1 MSKAS
6 RSAISKKIQ
15 ASPSRANAS
24 KAPAVAPASEPK
36 EPARKLSRG
45 HRVKLYASSR
55 HLTSDVKEACGLKI
69 KLATYFK
76 DPAVGEAHPD
86 LDRYEIAVDW
96 EPNLSDGPT
105 SARFAVVDYNADTG
119 LLTDPAV
126 WSEQEGKYVE
136 RQGGVAAPEVETP
149 RFRQV
154 SVWANLQ
161 RALEF
166 FEEGKGLGRRIP
178 WAFEGNRLVVVPH
191 AGVGENAFYDRESK
205 SLQFYY
211 IESKEKTVYA
221 CLSTDIITHEFGH
234 AVLDGIRPYYNESV
248 LIQTA
253 AFHEFMGDLSA
264 ILFCLRNN
272 EFRGWLAR
280 ETNGRIADAS
290 LLASI
295 ATQFG
300 EAAIGKPYLRTALN
314 KDKLS
319 GMKAEKDPH
328 RLSQVLLGAMFDVLR
343 EIAGHFESKHNN
355 SNKRAAGN
363 KSGASSA
370 SSPTEIYAWAM
381 PIMQVLAIQ
390 PLDFLPPADVT
401 FRDYAMAVCR
411 AQRLSNPTD
420 PDGLREMLINVF
432 VARGILDHN
441 DRAELNKPR
450 NLYERMELNVYLDI
464 DQVSRSRA
472 AAYRFLDDNREDLCI
487 PAFQDFSVVDL
498 YDSNKTTEQ
507 HVRLPRQIVIE
518 YLWREDV
525 RLEGRKYREW
535 NGQSTTMLCGG
546 TLVVDDNGNVLEWA
560 RKPGSLPYGKPN
572 TRQKKEWVAAMDE
585 GKRRREDLLAA
596 IADRIAAG
604 DIGKPISTEKGL
616 LAAGT
621 SPILAIQSDGTVR
634 FRMAPDF
641 RICGERSV
649 KQDVPRSITRLQ
661 IPRRQSGRRT

>member
-1 MSKAS
+1 M
-6 RSAISKKIQ
+6 
-15 ASPSRANAS
+15 P
-24 KAPAVAPASEPK
+24 
-36 EPARKLSRG
+36 
-45 HRVKLYASSR
+45 
-55 HLTSDVKEACGLKI
+55 
-69 KLATYFK
+69 TYFK
-76 DPAVGEAHPD
+76 DPAVGNAHPD

-126 WSEQEGKYVE
+126 WNEHEGKFLE
-136 RQGGVAAPEVETP
+136 RQSGVAAPELGTP
-149 RFRQV
+149 QFRQV

-191 AGVGENAFYDRESK
+191 AGVGENAVYDRESK

-211 IESKEKTVYA
+211 IESNENTVHT

-234 AVLDGIRPYYNESV
+234 AVLDGIRPYFSESV
-248 LIQTA
+248 LIETA

-280 ETNGRIADAS
+280 ETHGKLADAS
-290 LLASI
+290 LLASL

-300 EAAIGKPYLRTALN
+300 EAVIGKPYLRTALN
-314 KDKLS
+314 KDKMS
-319 GMKAEKDPH
+319 DMKGQKDPH
-328 RLSQVLLGAMFDVLR
+328 RVSQVLLGAMFDVLR
-343 EIAGHFESKHNN
+343 EIASHFESKHNN
-355 SNKRAAGN
+355 SSKRAAGT
-363 KSGASSA
+363 KSGGNCP

-390 PLDFLPPADVT
+390 PLDLLPPADVT
-401 FRDYAMAVCR
+401 FRDYAIAVCR

-420 PDGLREMLINVF
+420 PEGLRDVLIKVF
-432 VARGILDHN
+432 AARGILDHHDKN
-441 DRAELNKPR
+441 ELGKPR

-487 PAFQDFSVVDL
+487 PAYQDFLVVDL
-498 YDSNKTTEQ
+498 YDSCKTTEH
-507 HVRLPRQIVIE
+507 HVRLPRQVVIE
-518 YLWREDV
+518 YLWREEV
-525 RLEGRKYREW
+525 RLDGRKFGEW

-546 TLVVDDNGNVLEWA
+546 TLVVDDSGNVLEWA
-560 RKPGSLPYGKPN
+560 RKPGSVPYGKPN
-572 TRQKKEWVAAMDE
+572 TRQKKEWTAAIEE
-585 GKRRREDLLAA
+585 GRKRREELLVA
-596 IADRIAAG
+596 IADRIASG
-604 DIGKPISTEKGL
+604 DIGKPVGTEKGL
-616 LAAGT
+616 LRAGMP
-621 SPILAIQSDGTVR
+621 PIFAVQNDGAVR
-634 FRMAPDF
+634 FRRAPHF
-641 RICGERSV
+641 RICGEPSEE
-649 KQDVPRSITRLQ
+649 QNDPRSITRLQ
-661 IPRRQSGRRT
+661 MRRHQSARRN